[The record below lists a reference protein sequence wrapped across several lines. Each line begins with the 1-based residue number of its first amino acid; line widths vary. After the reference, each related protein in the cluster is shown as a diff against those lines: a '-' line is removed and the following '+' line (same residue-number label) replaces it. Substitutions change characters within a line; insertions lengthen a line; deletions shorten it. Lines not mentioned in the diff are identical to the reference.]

1 MLGPLPR
8 HPQPT
13 QGQSNGFVADQPR
26 RETLGE
32 TDLGGERERP
42 PARGLAKRSRTLMQ
56 QRPQGLAG
64 SSIEDGRRG
73 VRARREGLEHRET
86 TMMEGM
92 NDVTYGLIGAAEAA
106 SNRSRRLAL
115 GTGEE
120 SGSGVRMADGD
131 RRPVSSVAR
140 SSAVSGRTNKGV
152 CIPRVYHMPK
162 NLYWMC
168 TRIKPG
174 TTQFQEMS
182 QRLAQVIERLERLIT
197 LLEAQHVAGA
207 PQRHHSDRPTGDA
220 ATPQRRAPALTQ
232 RQPPPMTR
240 AGTCSGAPAQR
251 ATSMATPI

>member
-1 MLGPLPR
+1 MLIRLREPGSTRLRPQSPEPTWDGPSPAGSGGCAVFFLQIGRIGGWGNPMLGPLPR

-42 PARGLAKRSRTLMQ
+42 PARGLAKRPRTLMQ

-106 SNRSRRLAL
+106 SNRGRRLAL
-115 GTGEE
+115 G
-120 SGSGVRMADGD
+120 
-131 RRPVSSVAR
+131 
-140 SSAVSGRTNKGV
+140 N
-152 CIPRVYHMPK
+152 
-162 NLYWMC
+162 W
-168 TRIKPG
+168 
-174 TTQFQEMS
+174 
-182 QRLAQVIERLERLIT
+182 
-197 LLEAQHVAGA
+197 
-207 PQRHHSDRPTGDA
+207 
-220 ATPQRRAPALTQ
+220 
-232 RQPPPMTR
+232 
-240 AGTCSGAPAQR
+240 
-251 ATSMATPI
+251 